1 MALPKIDKL
10 SSEFTVSE
18 NDSGAVK
25 NEIVKLGQ
33 AIFDKTNSSL
43 KSATQS
49 VIGDVPTMIKSLTE
63 EIERGPVDSFGN
75 AMNKLI
81 KITQEL
87 GINLYDYN
95 EGLAKSVEE
104 FTGSQKKLEKKLG
117 ELREQGIQAEINE
130 KGNAIKILT
139 NKELQSYKEEQK
151 IIQQSVATNKLEL
164 QERITSLNALDPL
177 KTKQRKELEKEIIT
191 RQENIKGLEEEND
204 QINQKTT
211 VTADTGRDQG
221 GFGKLAE
228 LKEAFMVIP
237 DTIADVATGFAD
249 VGKSIYGGI
258 AQFIGAPMK
267 TLGKAFKGIANIFK
281 TARLMIALKVLLIIA
296 ALQFVAENIGKI
308 IGVFK
313 NIWNKVTDFFK
324 GIVDWFKNSA
334 VGKFFGLGGDDT
346 TIEPNKA
353 AAANQMDDGTYAIG
367 QEDVAAPEN
376 ANDEFLPQSKD
387 PLAAPVVDPVTNN
400 IIQPGEEGYDK
411 ARENRMQDT
420 QSYMGDEQKVNAIN
434 ELRSVTGDNAGDGS
448 TSSMLKSLE
457 KETKTI
463 APNVINV
470 QNNNSIANNTSGGS
484 SATIGFNIHEPDNT
498 FKYVRQGSTASNDF

>member
-1 MALPKIDKL
+1 
-10 SSEFTVSE
+10 
-18 NDSGAVK
+18 
-25 NEIVKLGQ
+25 
-33 AIFDKTNSSL
+33 
-43 KSATQS
+43 
-49 VIGDVPTMIKSLTE
+49 MIKSLTE

-104 FTGSQKKLEKKLG
+104 FTGNQEKLEKKLN
-117 ELREQGIQAEINE
+117 ELREQGIRGTIENNTIKLLTEKEVLKLVEKRKDNE
-130 KGNAIKILT
+130 IKIVEKT
-139 NKELQSYKEEQK
+139 TAREKLQ
-151 IIQQSVATNKLEL
+151 L
-164 QERITSLNALDPL
+164 ALDSTVHTTS
-177 KTKQRKELEKEIIT
+177 KKRDKAQDAIIKNEKEISKLKLD
-191 RQENIKGLEEEND
+191 NEEIEK
-204 QINQKTT
+204 KTT
-211 VTADTGRDQG
+211 STTADTGRDQG

-237 DTIADVATGFAD
+237 DTIADVAGGFAD

>member
-104 FTGSQKKLEKKLG
+104 FTGNQEKLEKKLN
-117 ELREQGIQAEINE
+117 ELREQGIRGTIENNTIKLLTEKEVLKLVEKRKDNE
-130 KGNAIKILT
+130 IKIVEKT
-139 NKELQSYKEEQK
+139 TAREKLQ
-151 IIQQSVATNKLEL
+151 L
-164 QERITSLNALDPL
+164 ALDSTVHTTS
-177 KTKQRKELEKEIIT
+177 KKRDKAQDAIIKNEKEISKLKLD
-191 RQENIKGLEEEND
+191 NEEIEK
-204 QINQKTT
+204 KTT
-211 VTADTGRDQG
+211 STTADTGRDQG

-237 DTIADVATGFAD
+237 DTIADVAGGFAD

>member
-75 AMNKLI
+75 AMNNLI

-308 IGVFK
+308 IGENILTFITCLILSSIIFIAVHFGTFLISDIIYDFK
-313 NIWNKVTDFFK
+313 IGIEKIYLINFFTMIFNTLPITP
-324 GIVDWFKNSA
+324 G
-334 VGKFFGLGGDDT
+334 GLGLG
-346 TIEPNKA
+346 ELAFSKA
-353 AAANQMDDGTYAIG
+353 
-367 QEDVAAPEN
+367 
-376 ANDEFLPQSKD
+376 
-387 PLAAPVVDPVTNN
+387 NN
-400 IIQPGEEGYDK
+400 FFSQNHDHIS
-411 ARENRMQDT
+411 N
-420 QSYMGDEQKVNAIN
+420 
-434 ELRSVTGDNAGDGS
+434 
-448 TSSMLKSLE
+448 
-457 KETKTI
+457 I
-463 APNVINV
+463 ANVIILFRIINV
-470 QNNNSIANNTSGGS
+470 FACLPGAIIYVLQN
-484 SATIGFNIHEPDNT
+484 
-498 FKYVRQGSTASNDF
+498 KKL

>member
-104 FTGSQKKLEKKLG
+104 FTGNQEKLEKKLN
-117 ELREQGIQAEINE
+117 ELREQGIRGTIENNTIKLLTEKEVLKLVEKRKDNE
-130 KGNAIKILT
+130 IKIVEKT
-139 NKELQSYKEEQK
+139 TAREKLQ
-151 IIQQSVATNKLEL
+151 L
-164 QERITSLNALDPL
+164 ALDSTVHTTS
-177 KTKQRKELEKEIIT
+177 KKRDKAQDAIIKNEKEISKLKLD
-191 RQENIKGLEEEND
+191 NEEIEK
-204 QINQKTT
+204 KTT

-376 ANDEFLPQSKD
+376 AN
-387 PLAAPVVDPVTNN
+387 
-400 IIQPGEEGYDK
+400 
-411 ARENRMQDT
+411 
-420 QSYMGDEQKVNAIN
+420 
-434 ELRSVTGDNAGDGS
+434 
-448 TSSMLKSLE
+448 
-457 KETKTI
+457 
-463 APNVINV
+463 
-470 QNNNSIANNTSGGS
+470 
-484 SATIGFNIHEPDNT
+484 
-498 FKYVRQGSTASNDF
+498 YV

>member
-104 FTGSQKKLEKKLG
+104 FTGNQEKLEKKLN
-117 ELREQGIQAEINE
+117 ELREQGIRGTIENNTIKLLTEKEVLKLVEKRKDNE
-130 KGNAIKILT
+130 IKIVEKT
-139 NKELQSYKEEQK
+139 TAREKLQ
-151 IIQQSVATNKLEL
+151 L
-164 QERITSLNALDPL
+164 ALDSTVHTTS
-177 KTKQRKELEKEIIT
+177 KKRDKAQDAIIKNEKEISKLKLD
-191 RQENIKGLEEEND
+191 NEEIEK
-204 QINQKTT
+204 KTT

>member
-104 FTGSQKKLEKKLG
+104 FTGNQEKLEKKLN
-117 ELREQGIQAEINE
+117 ELREQGIRGTIENNTIKLLTEKEVLKLVEKRKDNE
-130 KGNAIKILT
+130 IKIVEKT
-139 NKELQSYKEEQK
+139 TAREKLQ
-151 IIQQSVATNKLEL
+151 L
-164 QERITSLNALDPL
+164 ALDSTVNTTS
-177 KTKQRKELEKEIIT
+177 KKRDKAQDAIIKNEKEISKLKLD
-191 RQENIKGLEEEND
+191 NEEIEK
-204 QINQKTT
+204 KTT
-211 VTADTGRDQG
+211 STTADTGRDQG

-237 DTIADVATGFAD
+237 DTIADVAGGFAD